1 MKGLLIAKMDATTN
15 EAVGVTL
22 EGYPTIIYYP
32 ANNKN
37 PLVYPLG
44 LIKEDMVKWLKT
56 VSSKKVDW
64 SEYLKLEADA
74 E

>member
-1 MKGLLIAKMDATTN
+1 MENLKVEQIPSL
-15 EAVGVTL
+15 
-22 EGYPTIIYYP
+22 IYYP
-32 ANNKN
+32 ANNKQ
-37 PLVYPLG
+37 PHFYGAQLKSDFTEEALVRWM
-44 LIKEDMVKWLKT
+44 KD